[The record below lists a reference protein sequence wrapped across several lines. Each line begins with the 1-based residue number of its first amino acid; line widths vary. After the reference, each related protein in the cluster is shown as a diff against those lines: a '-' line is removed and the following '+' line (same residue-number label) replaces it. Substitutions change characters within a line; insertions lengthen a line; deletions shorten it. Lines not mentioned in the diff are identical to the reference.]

1 MAKCA
6 FCGTEGKMSREH
18 VIPKGFINNMN
29 FKELTVWLDKAPSKV
44 INSELMVKDVCA
56 ECNNGQL
63 SQLDEYALKLII
75 DYNKKIS
82 FETKKV
88 FLKYNYDLLTRWL
101 LKVCYNSARA
111 NDSQYDIALYQRN
124 IGYILEG
131 KEAETK
137 IDVYALFMETAY
149 DEKMKEECYHLNK
162 KSNYKIDWF
171 RIAPYRLLAMSTYY
185 TAMRCVMINS
195 FAFLTIIYDEHSS
208 EKSDVIEQEI
218 LRSHPNFVKLDN
230 KKKVVLKKDKMF
242 WRESYESNRI
252 LRDNFLEKR
261 KSKKDD
267 AIKLIQISRKEIENK
282 DYSQIIYARNNYWGN
297 KEDLTDSYQSFEI
310 MIDGYNE
317 EKRELYQIKEFQE
330 YVEGIVDRFPD
341 LIWVLNL
348 EFPFFQVLVG
358 AYVNDNTIFDENNP
372 SREIKINKEK
382 LLDFELKCFTG
393 INKLTNMYA
402 FDLSRNIELTEKF
415 KKNLFSALKI
425 GGN

>member
-1 MAKCA
+1 
-6 FCGTEGKMSREH
+6 
-18 VIPKGFINNMN
+18 
-29 FKELTVWLDKAPSKV
+29 
-44 INSELMVKDVCA
+44 
-56 ECNNGQL
+56 
-63 SQLDEYALKLII
+63 
-75 DYNKKIS
+75 
-82 FETKKV
+82 
-88 FLKYNYDLLTRWL
+88 
-101 LKVCYNSARA
+101 
-111 NDSQYDIALYQRN
+111 
-124 IGYILEG
+124 
-131 KEAETK
+131 
-137 IDVYALFMETAY
+137 METAY

-195 FAFLTIIYDEHSS
+195 FAFLTIIYDEHYS